1 MTDLDNLDDLN
12 ASDYSDN
19 EQNEKPVIKEKPI
32 ELNKYGKPKRVMS
45 DKQKATLAAA
55 RLKGAAKRKEL
66 AEIKRKEQELK
77 VENHLIKKLELQKRI
92 KQHERR
98 KKRLEEVSDS
108 EDEIEGETKKVTI
121 KKKGP
126 ITVETETEIEKKQKA
141 ELALL
146 KEQLDKLQ
154 LDLKEVKTEQ
164 KKPKRRIVKT
174 IIESDLE
181 DEPDSADEEH
191 ITVKKAPKEK
201 GTPKVPVNE
210 VIQLSRNNSASS
222 VLSENSVRSQVRRPL
237 MDTVPTPKAAFN
249 PVKHHERFV
258 EPNDAEI
265 DNLFKEN
272 MRKLFPNYR

>member
-126 ITVETETEIEKKQKA
+126 WTVETDTEIEKKQKA

-154 LDLKEVKTEQ
+154 LDLTSVKTEQ
-164 KKPKRRIVKT
+164 KTRPKRRIVKT
-174 IIESDLE
+174 IIESDVE
-181 DEPDSADEEH
+181 DDSDDEASEP
-191 ITVKKAPKEK
+191 IIPKKKAPKEK
-201 GTPKVPVNE
+201 GTPPVNE
-210 VIQLSRNNSASS
+210 VIQLSRNNSSS
-222 VLSENSVRSQVRRPL
+222 SILSENGTRSQVRRPL

-265 DNLFKEN
+265 DSLFKEN